1 MADYH
6 ELEDMLAGDPELDEL
21 RARISDL
28 EVSVEGLEQM
38 LREQA
43 AINAKVLALLQPKI
57 EPKRSAIIMPTNVR
71 ELN

>member
-1 MADYH
+1 MTVIG
-6 ELEDMLAGDPELDEL
+6 ETDPEIDEL

-28 EVSVEGLEQM
+28 EVCVEGLEQM

-43 AINAKVLALLQPKI
+43 GINAKVLGMLAQARKETKP
-57 EPKRSAIIMPTNVR
+57 AIIIPSSLR